1 MNVFSRLIQPLRP
14 LSGALLFLTMA
25 AAGLARAQS
34 PAISPAAPAPFA
46 GRTIVIDPGHGG
58 KANSGT
64 DAGRT
69 RSSANNATSPTL
81 GILEKDLTLELGKLT
96 AARIAGSPEAKA
108 GKVRAVLTRDT
119 DTNPDFARRVG
130 TAADAGACCFAGIHF
145 NAGPNHKASGP
156 RAIIRQSSQNP
167 RFEADKAFGL
177 ALAKAIREVTVTF
190 HPGTPAAAFHDDHE
204 LHNGAGSHLFY
215 QLQLNP
221 KTRGIPAC
229 HLEVEFLDNRA
240 LETLFFRDRKKE
252 LFEAWAE
259 SLARELIRQAMAS
272 PPKP

>member
-1 MNVFSRLIQPLRP
+1 MSLFLKFARP
-14 LSGALLFLTMA
+14 LFLLIMLVVPV
-25 AAGLARAQS
+25 AGQS
-34 PAISPAAPAPFA
+34 PRLVPFS
-46 GRTIVIDPGHGG
+46 GKTIAIDPGHGG

-64 DAGRT
+64 EVART

-81 GILEKDLTLELGKLT
+81 GVLEKDLTLELGKLI
-96 AARIAGSPEAKA
+96 AARIAESPEAKA

-119 DTNPDFARRVG
+119 DTNPDFAQRVA
-130 TAADAGACCFAGIHF
+130 TAADAGACCFVGIHF
-145 NAGPNHKASGP
+145 NAEPNHKASGP
-156 RAIIRQSSQNP
+156 RAVIRQASQNP
-167 RFEADKAFGL
+167 RFDADKAFGL
-177 ALAKAIREVTVTF
+177 ALARAVREVTVVF
-190 HPGTPAAAFHDDHE
+190 HPGVPAAAFHDDHE

-252 LFEAWAE
+252 LFEAWSG
-259 SLARELIRQAMAS
+259 SLARELIRQALS
-272 PPKP
+272 PLPPPS